1 MLKSQDSHG
10 LAPLPSQS
18 ITRTRVTKTYER
30 VGGGVHCVC
39 ACMRAYIHAAII
51 LWGAEQDP
59 ETGAF
64 LSANTG
70 LERGRG
76 SQRTPGV
83 TVQISEE
90 YS

>member
-1 MLKSQDSHG
+1 
-10 LAPLPSQS
+10 
-18 ITRTRVTKTYER
+18 
-30 VGGGVHCVC
+30 
-39 ACMRAYIHAAII
+39 MRAYIHAAII

-59 ETGAF
+59 ETRAF

-76 SQRTPGV
+76 FQRTPGV